1 MKGARTMTRRFR
13 TAEGRAIRVKM
24 TEEEV
29 IRSAFSWLIKGA
41 TVIGWIFAFARA
53 GGLI

>member
-1 MKGARTMTRRFR
+1 MTRTFR
-13 TAEGRAIRVKM
+13 TAAGRRVRVRM

-41 TVIGWIFAFARA
+41 TVIGWIFAFAHA

>member
-1 MKGARTMTRRFR
+1 MIRRFR
-13 TAEGRAIRVKM
+13 AADGRIVRVRM

-29 IRSAFSWLIKGA
+29 IRGMFSWLIKGA
-41 TVIGWIFAFARA
+41 TVIGWIFALAKA

>member
-1 MKGARTMTRRFR
+1 MKGAGSMNRRFR
-13 TAEGRAIRVKM
+13 AADGRIVRAQM

-29 IRSAFSWLIKGA
+29 YRSLFSWLIKGA
-41 TVIGWIFAFARA
+41 TVIGWIFVFAKA

>member
-1 MKGARTMTRRFR
+1 MTRTFR
-13 TAEGRAIRVKM
+13 TACGKTIRVKM

-29 IRSAFSWLIKGA
+29 KKFWFSWFIKGA
-41 TVIGWIFAFARA
+41 TVIGWIFALANA

>member
-1 MKGARTMTRRFR
+1 MTRRFR
-13 TAEGRAIRVKM
+13 TAEGRTVRVRM

-29 IRSAFSWLIKGA
+29 IRGLFGWMVKGA
-41 TVIGWIFAFARA
+41 TVIGWIFLFAKA